1 MKNFKLFITLFL
13 LSAFVSAWAGE
24 VTVTGETTEWTDGNT
39 YNVTGDVTIDTR
51 ITVSGSVTLNLGAGA
66 TLTASKGIEVS
77 EGNTLTIEGDG
88 TLNATGDSYT
98 KYYSNVSWSHNCGRA
113 GIGAENVGTIIINSG
128 NINATGGA
136 GNGDDTHGAAG
147 IGGSYNN
154 TTGGSIIINGGVVN
168 ATGSERG
175 AGIGGGNANGG
186 GLPGSI
192 TINGGQVT
200 ANGGYGASG
209 IGKGGSAGAGQA
221 TLTLGWTKMT
231 DFIHASSIGSGND
244 FSSITFVEGKKF
256 AYEGTETVVT
266 ASNIVE
272 KDDNGK
278 KIVPLITMTD
288 LSNAVIGNVNTN
300 YTYSGSEISI
310 TPAVSLD
317 NNVLTGGEDYTVSYT
332 KGGNS
337 VTAVQEP
344 GVYTLTVTGAG
355 SLFHGSKSFV
365 FSVQGSVNYQAYENG
380 TLTDKPSLAAD
391 GYTTVV
397 PSTTTMSAGWYVVS
411 DNVTVS
417 DRISVS
423 GDVHLVLCDGATL
436 TAQTGISV
444 TDGNS
449 LTIYSQSGNT
459 GKLVATVPAGNETH
473 YHAAIGG
480 ERYGNIHDAGTPVK
494 AGSITIHGGDITATA
509 YFSAAGI
516 GKAYGGKAGDISIY
530 GGKVTASCDGESG
543 IGIGGDEAVIQLGY
557 ARTDD
562 YIQSLGYIGSVT
574 VASDRKFATDD
585 ATPVDISGSVI
596 NLSSIN
602 GKKLTPKTYTVSFSL
617 GYDGGTAPDAQ
628 IVYHGLTKAIEPTAP
643 TRTIYSFGG
652 WKNGSTAYDFTAAVT
667 SDLSLKAIWTPDPAH
682 FSVNDAGTEY
692 TIHTAEGWGVFC
704 DILAEN
710 DKGYFDGKTVKLD
723 ADIGT
728 AENPVTRMAG
738 SLDHEFTGIFDGR
751 GHTLTVN
758 LTGTSDYTAPFV
770 YVKSQDDDHPIIIR
784 NLKVA
789 GTITTAYKYAAGI
802 AADCRGI
809 VHIENSQSSV
819 TINSSKSGDGTHGGL
834 VGYNGSSLTIT
845 GSAFT
850 GKLITTNGTTHC
862 GGFVG
867 WINTTTNIINSL
879 YAPAALADGE
889 TEVGATESST
899 FGRKKKAAVTITNS
913 YYTRSFGTEQGLASR
928 TITADEGVT
937 IDAVA
942 PVGDATETY
951 TVSSITAYANGIT
964 CGGKFYYGNGDQ
976 VSLTLSH
983 EDPAGY
989 SISGYTASAGT
1000 LSSNDKS
1007 YLLAMPENGDVTIS
1021 RSLAKLLTNSD
1032 ISISAIDDQTYI
1044 GSEICP
1050 EITVTDGKASLE
1062 LNTDY
1067 TVECSDNVN
1076 AGTATMAITGAGN
1089 YAGSVAKM
1097 FEIAQAPVTV
1107 SGVNAANKVYDGT
1120 TSATIAGTAIVSGV
1134 LGNDDVGVEYGTAV
1148 FADANVGEGIAVAFS
1163 GFTLTG
1169 ADKGNY
1175 YLSNQPASVAANITK
1190 APLTV
1195 TAKNKIIAYGDD
1207 PANDGVEYDGFVG
1220 EENESVLGGK
1230 LTYSYNYKKLDKV
1243 GKYTITPSGLT
1254 ADNYDITFVAG
1265 TLTVELKKLTV
1276 TALPDTITYGD
1287 EVPSEFNVEYSG
1299 FVDNETEDV
1308 LKGSLSNS
1316 CEYTQYGDAGKYAIT
1331 PSGLTADNYEIEF
1344 VAGKLAVLPKVL
1356 IVRALNK
1363 TIAYGDEPSNA
1374 GVEYD
1379 GFAGEENEKSLSGE
1393 LDFTYDGYKQYG
1405 DVGEYDI
1412 MPNGLSAKNYKVKF
1426 VAGKLT
1432 VEPKTVLASGAV
1444 QVLEDQDGRYAEID
1458 GNYGE
1463 AGEINITQD
1472 ITVNSV
1478 SFNREFSY
1486 GNGYS
1491 TVVFPFEV
1499 NTSRMTGVD
1508 SVLVFAKM
1516 VKDKNGNLAVGM
1528 RVVWSKDKKPVV
1540 LAANVPYMLK
1550 MNAST
1555 IDITDEVIL
1564 KQTKEPV
1571 TPSEVS
1577 DGWEFRGTYKY
1588 KQWSEGDEDVCRV
1601 YGYAA
1606 TSTEDVSAGEF
1617 VKFIAGARIRPLR
1630 AYLINTN
1637 KTCATSPKN
1646 APLPAS
1652 ADGGY
1657 AVKNA
1662 MTPDDVLPEHLNV
1675 VIIGDD
1681 EEHTTV
1687 IGRINTRTGEFTSVG
1702 SGKRFDLKG
1711 RPVRG
1716 NSNAHG
1722 AYYNKNLKK

>member
-1 MKNFKLFITLFL
+1 MKNIKIFAFLAIFL
-13 LSAFVSAWAGE
+13 LSAAVSSAWAGE
-24 VTVTGETTEWTDGNT
+24 VTVTSETTEWTDGNT

-51 ITVSGSVTLNLGAGA
+51 ISVSGTVTLNLGAGA

-77 EGNTLTIEGDG
+77 EGNSLTIEGDG

-154 TTGGSIIINGGVVN
+154 TTGGSITIKGGVVN
-168 ATGSERG
+168 ATGTEGG
-175 AGIGGGNANGG
+175 AGIGGGDANGG

-209 IGKGGSAGAGQA
+209 IGKGWSAGAGQA

-411 DNVTVS
+411 DNVTVT

-436 TAQTGISV
+436 TAQTGIGV

-459 GKLVATVPAGNETH
+459 GKLVATVPYNKVVNS

-480 ERYGNIHDAGTPVK
+480 DRYDTQTDVGSPVK
-494 AGSITIHGGDITATA
+494 AGSVTIHGGDITATA
-509 YFSAAGI
+509 SFSAAGI
-516 GKAYGGKAGDISIY
+516 GKAYEGKAGNITIY
-530 GGKVTASCDGESG
+530 GGKVTASCGGESG

-643 TRTIYSFGG
+643 TRTIYSFVG

-1175 YLSNQPASVAANITK
+1175 YLSNQPASVTANITK
-1190 APLTV
+1190 APLTI
-1195 TAKNKIIAYGDD
+1195 TAKDKTIAYGDE
-1207 PANDGVEYDGFVG
+1207 PANDGVEYSGFIG
-1220 EENESVLGGK
+1220 EENASVLGGK
-1230 LTYSYNYKKLDKV
+1230 LTYSYDYKKLDKV

-1254 ADNYDITFVAG
+1254 ASNYEISFVAG
-1265 TLTVELKKLTV
+1265 
-1276 TALPDTITYGD
+1276 
-1287 EVPSEFNVEYSG
+1287 
-1299 FVDNETEDV
+1299 
-1308 LKGSLSNS
+1308 
-1316 CEYTQYGDAGKYAIT
+1316 
-1331 PSGLTADNYEIEF
+1331 
-1344 VAGKLAVLPKVL
+1344 
-1356 IVRALNK
+1356 ALN
-1363 TIAYGDEPSNA
+1363 
-1374 GVEYD
+1374 
-1379 GFAGEENEKSLSGE
+1379 
-1393 LDFTYDGYKQYG
+1393 
-1405 DVGEYDI
+1405 
-1412 MPNGLSAKNYKVKF
+1412 
-1426 VAGKLT
+1426 
-1432 VEPKTVLASGAV
+1432 VEPKATHYAAV
-1444 QVLEDQDGRYAEID
+1444 QVLEDENGKRAEID
-1458 GNYGE
+1458 GEYGE
-1463 AGEINITQD
+1463 GDGIVITEPLE
-1472 ITVNSV
+1472 VASV
-1478 SFNREFSY
+1478 EFSRDFSTQ
-1486 GNGYS
+1486 GYS
-1491 TVVFPFEV
+1491 TIVLPFDV
-1499 NTSRMTGVD
+1499 NTSKLSGVD
-1508 SVLVFAKM
+1508 SVLSFARI
-1516 VKDKNGNLAVGM
+1516 VKEQGEMAVGM
-1528 RVVWSKDKKPVV
+1528 KVVWEASASHVDLK
-1540 LAANVPYMLK
+1540 ANTPYMVK
-1550 MNAST
+1550 MTGAKLG
-1555 IDITDEVIL
+1555 IDGGVTLLPTEAAV
-1564 KQTKEPV
+1564 TK
-1571 TPSEVS
+1571 SDAQN
-1577 DGWEFRGTYKY
+1577 DGWEFRGTYAY
-1588 KQWSEGDEDVCRV
+1588 KSWQEGDEDLCRV
-1601 YGYAA
+1601 YGFAGG
-1606 TSTEDVSAGEF
+1606 SNDEVSEGDF
-1617 VKFIAGARIRPLR
+1617 VKFTAGASLRPLR

-1637 KTCATSPKN
+1637 RTCGAPKM
-1646 APLPAS
+1646 ARAYGDYVL
-1652 ADGGY
+1652 G
-1657 AVKNA
+1657 A
-1662 MTPDDVLPEHLNV
+1662 MSSIDDLPESMKV
-1675 VIIGDD
+1675 VIVGEDGY
-1681 EEHTTV
+1681 TTV
-1687 IGRINTRTGEFTSVG
+1687 IGHFNTRTGEFTTGTSVR
-1702 SGKRFDLKG
+1702 KFDLKG
-1711 RPVRG
+1711 RAVRG
-1716 NSNAHG
+1716 TPSARG
-1722 AYYNKNLKK
+1722 AYYGKRVKK

>member
-1 MKNFKLFITLFL
+1 MKNIKIFAFLAIFL
-13 LSAFVSAWAGE
+13 LSAFVSAWAWTGSGTETAPYLIKTTDDLNALATEVNAGNDYSGKHFKLANDIEFTHTTKWENAATSSENNFTAIGFRDWVDDIQYMFNGVFDGDGKTIRGIRINNSDSYQGLFGLLGAGAKVEKLRLADIVVIGYDFAGSVVGKNFGVISDCIVDSVFIKGYVGLGGLAGFNEGGTLSGNLAIRVSISGDRGYGAVVGLNEGGLSNNFYTACTLNGVANATNVGIADEDAFYRDQQVSYDVTSNNGAVSIHAVTFDEGLFITTPNKPIYTDNDKNAYYKSGE
-24 VTVTGETTEWTDGNT
+24 LCTVAVANEDDVIENITGVTASNTSVTMNIAVDKKSATFTMPHESVEITAVLPSTGVGYTVSVPGNFIISGEYATIDGVKYCKPGKTYTLIAKANVIIDEIAGVTASNAQVTVTVADDKKSATFTMPHENVTITATTSEGEADVTLTSAMTEWTDGNT
-39 YNVTGDVTIDTR
+39 YNVSGDVTIDTR
-51 ITVSGSVTLNLGAGA
+51 ITVSGTVTLNLGVGA

-154 TTGGSIIINGGVVN
+154 TTGGSITIKGGVVN
-168 ATGSERG
+168 ATGTEGG
-175 AGIGGGNANGG
+175 AGIGGGDANGG

-200 ANGGYGASG
+200 ANCGYGASG
-209 IGKGGSAGAGQA
+209 IGKGWSAGAGQA

-436 TAQTGISV
+436 TAQNGIGV
-444 TDGNS
+444 TEGNS

-459 GKLVATVPAGNETH
+459 GKLVATVLYNKGFNF

-480 ERYGNIHDAGTPVK
+480 DRYDNIHDAGTPVK
-494 AGSITIHGGDITATA
+494 AGSITIHGGDITATS

-516 GKAYGGKAGDISIY
+516 GKAYEGKAGNITIY
-530 GGKVTASCDGESG
+530 GGKVTASCGDGESD

-751 GHTLTVN
+751 GHTLTAN

-802 AADCRGI
+802 AANCGGI

-819 TINSSKSGDGTHGGL
+819 TINSSKNGDGTHGGL
-834 VGYNGSSLTIT
+834 VG
-845 GSAFT
+845 
-850 GKLITTNGTTHC
+850 
-862 GGFVG
+862 
-867 WINTTTNIINSL
+867 
-879 YAPAALADGE
+879 
-889 TEVGATESST
+889 
-899 FGRKKKAAVTITNS
+899 
-913 YYTRSFGTEQGLASR
+913 
-928 TITADEGVT
+928 
-937 IDAVA
+937 
-942 PVGDATETY
+942 
-951 TVSSITAYANGIT
+951 
-964 CGGKFYYGNGDQ
+964 
-976 VSLTLSH
+976 
-983 EDPAGY
+983 
-989 SISGYTASAGT
+989 
-1000 LSSNDKS
+1000 
-1007 YLLAMPENGDVTIS
+1007 
-1021 RSLAKLLTNSD
+1021 
-1032 ISISAIDDQTYI
+1032 
-1044 GSEICP
+1044 
-1050 EITVTDGKASLE
+1050 
-1062 LNTDY
+1062 
-1067 TVECSDNVN
+1067 
-1076 AGTATMAITGAGN
+1076 
-1089 YAGSVAKM
+1089 
-1097 FEIAQAPVTV
+1097 
-1107 SGVNAANKVYDGT
+1107 
-1120 TSATIAGTAIVSGV
+1120 
-1134 LGNDDVGVEYGTAV
+1134 
-1148 FADANVGEGIAVAFS
+1148 
-1163 GFTLTG
+1163 
-1169 ADKGNY
+1169 
-1175 YLSNQPASVAANITK
+1175 
-1190 APLTV
+1190 
-1195 TAKNKIIAYGDD
+1195 
-1207 PANDGVEYDGFVG
+1207 
-1220 EENESVLGGK
+1220 
-1230 LTYSYNYKKLDKV
+1230 
-1243 GKYTITPSGLT
+1243 
-1254 ADNYDITFVAG
+1254 
-1265 TLTVELKKLTV
+1265 
-1276 TALPDTITYGD
+1276 
-1287 EVPSEFNVEYSG
+1287 
-1299 FVDNETEDV
+1299 
-1308 LKGSLSNS
+1308 
-1316 CEYTQYGDAGKYAIT
+1316 
-1331 PSGLTADNYEIEF
+1331 
-1344 VAGKLAVLPKVL
+1344 
-1356 IVRALNK
+1356 
-1363 TIAYGDEPSNA
+1363 
-1374 GVEYD
+1374 
-1379 GFAGEENEKSLSGE
+1379 
-1393 LDFTYDGYKQYG
+1393 
-1405 DVGEYDI
+1405 
-1412 MPNGLSAKNYKVKF
+1412 
-1426 VAGKLT
+1426 
-1432 VEPKTVLASGAV
+1432 
-1444 QVLEDQDGRYAEID
+1444 
-1458 GNYGE
+1458 
-1463 AGEINITQD
+1463 
-1472 ITVNSV
+1472 
-1478 SFNREFSY
+1478 
-1486 GNGYS
+1486 
-1491 TVVFPFEV
+1491 
-1499 NTSRMTGVD
+1499 
-1508 SVLVFAKM
+1508 
-1516 VKDKNGNLAVGM
+1516 
-1528 RVVWSKDKKPVV
+1528 
-1540 LAANVPYMLK
+1540 
-1550 MNAST
+1550 
-1555 IDITDEVIL
+1555 
-1564 KQTKEPV
+1564 
-1571 TPSEVS
+1571 
-1577 DGWEFRGTYKY
+1577 
-1588 KQWSEGDEDVCRV
+1588 
-1601 YGYAA
+1601 
-1606 TSTEDVSAGEF
+1606 
-1617 VKFIAGARIRPLR
+1617 
-1630 AYLINTN
+1630 
-1637 KTCATSPKN
+1637 
-1646 APLPAS
+1646 
-1652 ADGGY
+1652 
-1657 AVKNA
+1657 
-1662 MTPDDVLPEHLNV
+1662 
-1675 VIIGDD
+1675 
-1681 EEHTTV
+1681 
-1687 IGRINTRTGEFTSVG
+1687 
-1702 SGKRFDLKG
+1702 
-1711 RPVRG
+1711 
-1716 NSNAHG
+1716 
-1722 AYYNKNLKK
+1722 